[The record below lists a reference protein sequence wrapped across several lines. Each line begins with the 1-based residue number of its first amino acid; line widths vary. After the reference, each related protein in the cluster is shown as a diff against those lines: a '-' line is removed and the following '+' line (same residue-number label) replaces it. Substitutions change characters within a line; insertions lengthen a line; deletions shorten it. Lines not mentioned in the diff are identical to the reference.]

1 MLIDSHAHLDMPQ
14 FNKDREAVIKRAFA
28 DVDKGGGGLTAIITI
43 GIDLNSSKKAVE
55 ISNQKI
61 EGNAERAGD
70 IYAVVGVHPHDAKTV
85 TKNTLDGIRELSNN
99 KKVVG
104 IGETGLDLF
113 RKLSP
118 VDRQYK
124 AFYDFLD
131 LSGEVALPVVIHD
144 REANAEVLKVLTDRR
159 GSYTPGIIHCFSGD
173 WEHAKKCLDLDFY
186 ISIPGVVTF
195 PKAKT
200 LHDVVKRL
208 PSNKILFETDA
219 PFLAPAPF
227 RGKRNE
233 PAYVRYT
240 AMAAAEIRGDFPEK
254 LMEAAAL
261 NTLKAFR
268 IDML

>member
-1 MLIDSHAHLDMPQ
+1 MLIDSHAHLDLPQ
-14 FNKDREAVIKRAFA
+14 FDGDRVAVIERAFA
-28 DVDKGGGGLTAIITI
+28 DVKDGAGGLTGIVTI
-43 GIDLNSSKKAVE
+43 GFDLNSSKKAVQ
-55 ISNQKI
+55 I
-61 EGNAERAGD
+61 AEAND
-70 IYAVVGVHPHDAKTV
+70 NIYAVVGVHPHDAKAV
-85 TKNTLDGIRELSNN
+85 TERTIEGIRDLTNR

-124 AFYDFLD
+124 AFHSFLD
-131 LSGEVALPVVIHD
+131 LSGETALPIVIHD
-144 REANAEVLKVLTDRR
+144 RDANAEVLEVLTKNR
-159 GSYTPGIIHCFSGD
+159 GDYTPGIIHCFSGD
-173 WEHAKKCLDLDFY
+173 WGYARKCLDLDFY

-195 PKAKT
+195 PKAKQ

-208 PSNKILFETDA
+208 PTDRILFETDA
-219 PFLAPAPF
+219 PFLTPAPF

-240 AMAAAEIRGDFPEK
+240 AVAAAEIRGDFPEK

-261 NTLKAFR
+261 NTIKVFGIEEL
-268 IDML
+268 